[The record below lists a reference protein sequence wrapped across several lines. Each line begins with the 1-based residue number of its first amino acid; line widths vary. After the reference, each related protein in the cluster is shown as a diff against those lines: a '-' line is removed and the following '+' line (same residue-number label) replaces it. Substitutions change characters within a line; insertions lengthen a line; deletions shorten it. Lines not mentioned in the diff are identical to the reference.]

1 MSPMARSGFTFLLA
15 AFALQAAA
23 EVTPAPA
30 QPIGTGPVA
39 CAAGKR
45 TLNHEGYVR
54 IGGIEQWVVVRG
66 EDCGNPVIL
75 WVHGGPGNP
84 STPFTNSPYR
94 AWEKEF
100 TIVQWD
106 QRGAGRTYA
115 RNPIDPETAEQVL
128 TIEGM
133 AKDGAEVAQ
142 WAANYLKKPKLILVG
157 GSWGSAL
164 GVHIAQSRPDL
175 FAAYLGTGQLVKRSE
190 NDEWSYRKTLGLA
203 RAAGDTKTVA
213 MLEGLGAPPWTNP
226 RAPGMMR
233 RATRIYEAK
242 TTAPTPA
249 SWFEHGGAYATKQ
262 AQADYTNGEDFSW
275 LQFVGMKGNGMQA
288 TLDVTKLGF
297 DFPMPVFLVQGE
309 EDLVTVPEVAR
320 RYFDQIKAPKKE
332 YFLLPGVGHDPNPP
346 MVEAQF
352 RILKSHVLPL
362 LK

>member
-1 MSPMARSGFTFLLA
+1 MLTSARSGIACLLA
-15 AFALQAAA
+15 AFSLHAAA
-23 EVTPAPA
+23 EVANSAA
-30 QPIGTGPVA
+30 QPIGAGPVA
-39 CAAGKR
+39 CTAADRK
-45 TLNHEGYVR
+45 LEHEGYVR

-66 EDCGNPVIL
+66 EDCANPVIL

-84 STPFTNSPYR
+84 STPFVNSPYR

-115 RNPIDPETAEQVL
+115 RNPVDPETTEQVL
-128 TIEGM
+128 TVELM

-164 GVHIAQSRPDL
+164 GVHIAKARPDL
-175 FAAYLGTGQLVKRSE
+175 FIAYMGTGQLVNRAD
-190 NDEWSYRKTLGLA
+190 NDAWSYRKTLGLA
-203 RAAGDTKTVA
+203 RAAGDAKTVA

-242 TTAPTPA
+242 AAAAAPA
-249 SWFEHGGAYATKQ
+249 SWFEHGGIYATTQ
-262 AQADYTNGEDFSW
+262 AQADYTKGEDFSW

-288 TLDVTKLGF
+288 TLDITKLGY
-297 DFPMPVFLVQGE
+297 DFAMPVFLVQGA

-320 RYFDQIKAPKKE
+320 RYFDAIKAPQKE
-332 YFLLPGVGHDPNPP
+332 YFLVPGVGHDPNPP
-346 MVEAQF
+346 MVDAQY
-352 RILKSHVLPL
+352 RILKTRVLPL
-362 LK
+362 AR